1 MGAARQLLRRAL
13 GAVLP
18 PKRFLLAGPT
28 GAAQAALTFDDG
40 PHPEWTPRLLDGLAA
55 ANVRA
60 TFFVVGAAAERHP
73 TLVERMH
80 REGHLVGHHSWT
92 HSEPAATSTA
102 TLAAEV
108 DRCRTLLGDLLGAAS
123 DWFRPPK
130 GQLTAAKLLML
141 LRRGQRIALWSEDPR
156 DYALSDAAPLVA
168 WAAAQAPASG
178 SIVLLHDVHPHA
190 VEALPAFL
198 AWRDRGIAFV
208 RLDAWVS
215 GVAA

>member
-13 GAVLP
+13 GMVLP
-18 PKRFLLAGPT
+18 PERFLLAGPT
-28 GAAQAALTFDDG
+28 GAAQVALTFDDG

-73 TLVERMH
+73 ALVERMH

-92 HSEPAATSTA
+92 HSEPATTSTA

-108 DRCRTLLGDLLGAAS
+108 DRCRALLSDLLGVPS

-130 GQLTAAKLLML
+130 GQLTLAKLAML
-141 LRRGQRIALWSEDPR
+141 LRRGQRIALWSADPR
-156 DYALSDAAPLVA
+156 DYALSDAAPLAA
-168 WAAAQAPASG
+168 WAAAQPPAPGA
-178 SIVLLHDVHPHA
+178 IVLLHDVHPHA
-190 VEALPAFL
+190 VDALPSFL
-198 AWRDRGIAFV
+198 AWRDRGVDLV
-208 RLDAWVS
+208 RLDAWFAGS
-215 GVAA
+215 RA